1 MKKQLAIADS
11 VREMLLES
19 QPDLKPTLAV
29 ILGSG
34 LGEFADNLDVIK
46 AVPTDEIP
54 GYPHSTVPGHAGR
67 IILGRLDDKIILAFQ
82 GRIHYYEG
90 YDSRTVVLP
99 VLIAHQM
106 GCSKLLVTNAAGG
119 INRHFLPGDLMLIT
133 DHINLM
139 GMNPLLG
146 VNDDELGPRFPDM
159 SAAYNPEW
167 IKSAAAIGLEL
178 GIALQRGVLM
188 GLSGPSYE
196 TPAEI
201 RMMSRL
207 GADAACM
214 STIPE
219 VIYASYLGLKVL
231 GISCI
236 TNLASGISSG
246 PLDHSEVTET
256 ADRVKD
262 KFTRLVA
269 EVIRQA

>member
-1 MKKQLAIADS
+1 MNPFLPLAQTINRQLDG
-11 VREMLLES
+11 
-19 QPDLKPTLAV
+19 LKPELAV

-34 LGEFADNLDVIK
+34 LGEFADHLE
-46 AVPTDEIP
+46 AVQSLSTAEIP
-54 GYPHSTVPGHAGR
+54 DYPRSTVPGHAGR
-67 IILGRLDDKIILAFQ
+67 IVLGRLGERNVLAFQ

-90 YDSRTVVLP
+90 YPPGAVVLP
-99 VLIAHQM
+99 VLIAGQM
-106 GCSKLLVTNAAGG
+106 GCERLLVTNAAGG
-119 INRHFLPGDLMLIT
+119 INRHFTPGDLMLIT

-139 GMNPLLG
+139 GINPLLG

-159 SAAYNPEW
+159 SAPYDPQW
-167 IKSAAAIGLEL
+167 IERATAVGLES

-219 VIYASYLGLKVL
+219 VIYANYLGLKVL

-236 TNLASGISSG
+236 TNMASGIAAG
-246 PLDHSEVTET
+246 PLDHADVTET
-256 ADRVKD
+256 ADRVKED
-262 KFTRLVA
+262 FTRLVA
-269 EVIRQA
+269 AIIRNS

>member
-1 MKKQLAIADS
+1 MNKQIAIANT
-11 VREMLLES
+11 VREMLLAS
-19 QPDLKPTLAV
+19 QPELKPTLAV

-34 LGEFADNLDVIK
+34 LGEFADNLEVIK
-46 AVPTDEIP
+46 ALPTDEIP
-54 GYPHSTVPGHAGR
+54 DYPRSTVPGHAGR
-67 IILGRLDDKIILAFQ
+67 IILGRLDGKTILAFQ
-82 GRIHYYEG
+82 GRIHFYEG
-90 YDSRTVVLP
+90 YEPRTVVLP
-99 VLIAHQM
+99 VLIARQM
-106 GCSKLLVTNAAGG
+106 GCSQLLVTNAAGG
-119 INRHFLPGDLMLIT
+119 INRSFQPGDLMLIT

-159 SAAYNPEW
+159 SSAYNPEW
-167 IKSAAAIGLEL
+167 IASAAAIGQKL
-178 GIALQRGVLM
+178 GIELQRGVLM

-201 RMMSRL
+201 SMMDRL

-236 TNLASGISSG
+236 TNMASGISAG

-256 ADRVKD
+256 ADRVKE

-269 EVIRQA
+269 EIIRQA